1 MTRKKTFQILIFVS
15 CIGILLFGL
24 LVRPRLF
31 VLPEKGNRPDYLFEG
46 VHMLEFVAGVKTM
59 EMSASSA
66 SLDRD
71 EDLLNMQD
79 LEAVFFLEGQEPV
92 HLVSPDAG
100 LHLTKGG
107 ISLYHPTINMIL
119 SDVPISVH
127 STHAVWQSR
136 KGQLVATGNVRLS
149 RSDLSISSETLNM
162 DQLSGRV
169 KFFGRAKAQWVF

>member
-1 MTRKKTFQILIFVS
+1 MTRKKTSQIFIFLS

-31 VLPEKGNRPDYLFEG
+31 LLPEKGNRPDYLFEG
-46 VHMLEFVAGVKTM
+46 IHLVEFVAGVKTM

-71 EDLLNMQD
+71 AELLKMKD
-79 LEAVFFLEGQEPV
+79 LEALFFLKGQKPV
-92 HLVSPDAG
+92 SLISPDAG
-100 LHLTKGG
+100 LHLTTGT
-107 ISLYHPTINMIL
+107 ISLYHPTINMML
-119 SDVPISVH
+119 SGVPISVH
-127 STHAVWQSR
+127 ATSAVWQSR
-136 KGQLVATGNVRLS
+136 KGQLMATGNVLLS
-149 RSDLSISSETLNM
+149 REGLSISSKTLDM